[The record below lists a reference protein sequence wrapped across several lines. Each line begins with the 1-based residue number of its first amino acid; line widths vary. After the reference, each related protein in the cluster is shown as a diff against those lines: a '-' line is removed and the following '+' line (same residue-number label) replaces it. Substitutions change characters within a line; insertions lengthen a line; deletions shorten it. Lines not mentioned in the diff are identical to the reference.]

1 MSALGWG
8 VLGGI
13 VVACLALA
21 IAWQQSVGTD
31 AALAE
36 RASRPAA
43 LRDAELIYME
53 RLFRA
58 SKHVGVVAKIDRAY
72 RLPSG
77 LLVLVELKTRWIN
90 QPCLSDVIQMSA
102 QRVAVMGSTRQTVA
116 SYAFVMVKAPTR
128 RALPIAHRVQLM
140 SDEQVVALVR
150 RREDVLAGRV
160 LPSGPRS
167 RKMCSAC
174 TFQARCSWI
183 DESRKMH
190 KNGVDEF

>member
-8 VLGGI
+8 GLGAI
-13 VVACLALA
+13 VVVCLALA
-21 IAWQQSVGTD
+21 IARRQSAETNP
-31 AALAE
+31 ALAE

-43 LRDAELIYME
+43 LRDAELVYME

-58 SKHVGVVAKIDRAY
+58 SKPVGVVAKIDRAY

-77 LLVLVELKTRWIN
+77 LLVLMELKTRWIN

-102 QRVAVMGSTRQTVA
+102 QRVAVMGRTRQTVA
-116 SYAFVMVKAPTR
+116 SYAYLMVKAPTR

-150 RREDVLAGRV
+150 RREDILAGRV
-160 LPSGPRS
+160 LPRRPQS
-167 RKMCSAC
+167 RKTCLSCAFREQC
-174 TFQARCSWI
+174 DRLFP
-183 DESRKMH
+183 
-190 KNGVDEF
+190 